1 MAEEYL
7 YGVTLEGYNAS
18 EVWDPEHKNDD
29 SDSAAQHIGA
39 DQKLIIKMAL
49 LGPEAKPG
57 ELNVLQVEAM
67 GLKGPIKTPIALLE
81 MGKTAQIILD
91 LSFPDPP
98 VTFTLVKGSGPV
110 HIVGHNLLAFIPGA
124 HIEEFDDIDDEME
137 EENID
142 DEDDEKDPEDEDDED
157 DEPKKKNAKLTTA
170 AKYKNQANKNKKK

>member
-7 YGVTLEGYNAS
+7 YGITLEGANSS

-29 SDSAAQHIGA
+29 ADGTNQHFGA

-49 LGPEAKPG
+49 LGPEAKTG

-110 HIVGHNLLAFIPGA
+110 HIVGHNLLGT
-124 HIEEFDDIDDEME
+124 HMEEFDDMDDEME

-142 DEDDEKDPEDEDDED
+142 DDDDDKEPEDDEDDE

>member
-7 YGVTLEGYNAS
+7 YGIILEGANAT

-29 SDSAAQHIGA
+29 TDGPNQEFGT

-49 LGPEAKPG
+49 LGPEAKVG

-98 VTFTLVKGSGPV
+98 VTFTLIKGSGPV
-110 HIVGHNLLAFIPGA
+110 HIVGHNLLGT
-124 HIEEFDDIDDEME
+124 HMEEFVDMEDEME

-142 DEDDEKDPEDEDDED
+142 DEDDEKDPEDEDEED
-157 DEPKKKNAKLTTA
+157 DEPKKKNAKLSAA

>member
-7 YGVTLEGYNAS
+7 YGITLEGPNAS

-29 SDSAAQHIGA
+29 SDGAAQDIGA

-110 HIVGHNLLAFIPGA
+110 HIVGHNLLGG
-124 HIEEFDDIDDEME
+124 HIEEFVDMDDEVE
-137 EENID
+137 EDLD

-157 DEPKKKNAKLTTA
+157 DEPKKKNAKLAAA

>member
-7 YGVTLEGYNAS
+7 YGITLEGPNAT
-18 EVWDPEHKNDD
+18 EVWDPEHKNEDVD
-29 SDSAAQHIGA
+29 GANQHFGA

-49 LGPEAKPG
+49 LGPEAKAG

-81 MGKTAQIILD
+81 LGKTAQIILD

-98 VTFTLVKGSGPV
+98 VTFTLIKGSGPV
-110 HIVGHNLLAFIPGA
+110 HIVGHNLLGT
-124 HIEEFDDIDDEME
+124 HMDEFEDMEDEME

-142 DEDDEKDPEDEDDED
+142 DEDDEKDPEDEEDED
-157 DEPKKKNAKLTTA
+157 EEPKKKNAKLA
-170 AKYKNQANKNKKK
+170 VPAKNKNQANKNKKK

>member
-7 YGVTLEGYNAS
+7 YGITLEGEKS
-18 EVWDPEHKNDD
+18 IEVWDPEHKNDD
-29 SDSAAQHIGA
+29 AEGGNQHFGV

-67 GLKGPIKTPIALLE
+67 GLKGLIKTPIALLE
-81 MGKTAQIILD
+81 RGKTEQIILD

-98 VTFTLVKGSGPV
+98 VTFTLVKGSGPI
-110 HIVGHNLLAFIPGA
+110 HIVGHNLLGT
-124 HIEEFDDIDDEME
+124 HMEEFDDLEDEME

-142 DEDDEKDPEDEDDED
+142 DEDDEKAAQKKRKQSADG
-157 DEPKKKNAKLTTA
+157 KKNGTKRAKMDEA
-170 AKYKNQANKNKKK
+170 IDK

>member
-7 YGVTLEGYNAS
+7 YGITLEGPNAT

-29 SDSAAQHIGA
+29 LDGTNQHMGA

-98 VTFTLVKGSGPV
+98 VTFTLVNGSGPV
-110 HIVGHNLLAFIPGA
+110 HIVGHNLLGT
-124 HIEEFDDIDDEME
+124 HIEEFEDMEDMEEESIDDE
-137 EENID
+137 
-142 DEDDEKDPEDEDDED
+142 EDVKDPDDEDDED
-157 DEPKKKNAKLTTA
+157 DEPKKKNAKLSTA

>member
-7 YGVTLEGYNAS
+7 YGITLEGPKAS
-18 EVWDPEHKNDD
+18 KVWDPEHKNED
-29 SDSAAQHIGA
+29 SDSNAAQHIGA

-98 VTFTLVKGSGPV
+98 VTFTLAQGSGPV
-110 HIVGHNLLAFIPGA
+110 HIVGHNLLGA
-124 HIEEFDDIDDEME
+124 HIEEFDDIVDDDME

-142 DEDDEKDPEDEDDED
+142 EEDDEKAPQKKRKPLAED
-157 DEPKKKNAKLTTA
+157 KKNGIKRT
-170 AKYKNQANKNKKK
+170 KIEK

>member
-7 YGVTLEGYNAS
+7 YGITLTGADAE
-18 EVWDPEHKNDD
+18 ETWDPEHKNDD
-29 SDSAAQHIGA
+29 SDTAQHIGA

-81 MGKTAQIILD
+81 MGKTVQIILD

-98 VTFTLVKGSGPV
+98 VTFKLVKGSGPV
-110 HIVGHNLLAFIPGA
+110 HIVGHNLLGA

-142 DEDDEKDPEDEDDED
+142 DEDDEKAPQKKRKLLAED
-157 DEPKKKNAKLTTA
+157 KKNGIKRM
-170 AKYKNQANKNKKK
+170 KI

>member
-1 MAEEYL
+1 M
-7 YGVTLEGYNAS
+7 
-18 EVWDPEHKNDD
+18 
-29 SDSAAQHIGA
+29 
-39 DQKLIIKMAL
+39 

-110 HIVGHNLLAFIPGA
+110 HIVGHNLLGKYMSLRKYIHDLVNLELMLQSLVDKLWPLYYVTFYFITL
-124 HIEEFDDIDDEME
+124 I
-137 EENID
+137 
-142 DEDDEKDPEDEDDED
+142 
-157 DEPKKKNAKLTTA
+157 LTYVHSFVLHTA
-170 AKYKNQANKNKKK
+170 QNKMLYIIRIF

>member
-1 MAEEYL
+1 
-7 YGVTLEGYNAS
+7 
-18 EVWDPEHKNDD
+18 
-29 SDSAAQHIGA
+29 
-39 DQKLIIKMAL
+39 MAL

-110 HIVGHNLLAFIPGA
+110 HIVGHNLLGMYLYIKNYVILFSKFIS
-124 HIEEFDDIDDEME
+124 
-137 EENID
+137 NI
-142 DEDDEKDPEDEDDED
+142 
-157 DEPKKKNAKLTTA
+157 
-170 AKYKNQANKNKKK
+170 

>member
-7 YGVTLEGYNAS
+7 YGITLEGPNAN

-29 SDSAAQHIGA
+29 SDGAAQHIGA

-110 HIVGHNLLAFIPGA
+110 HIVGHNLLGA
-124 HIEEFDDIDDEME
+124 HIEEFDEIDDDME

-157 DEPKKKNAKLTTA
+157 DEPKKKNAKLAAA

>member
-1 MAEEYL
+1 M
-7 YGVTLEGYNAS
+7 
-18 EVWDPEHKNDD
+18 
-29 SDSAAQHIGA
+29 Q
-39 DQKLIIKMAL
+39 AL

-110 HIVGHNLLAFIPGA
+110 HIVGHNLLGMYIIFV
-124 HIEEFDDIDDEME
+124 
-137 EENID
+137 
-142 DEDDEKDPEDEDDED
+142 
-157 DEPKKKNAKLTTA
+157 
-170 AKYKNQANKNKKK
+170 

>member
-7 YGVTLEGYNAS
+7 YGITLEGPNAS

-29 SDSAAQHIGA
+29 SDGTAQHIGA

-110 HIVGHNLLAFIPGA
+110 HIVGHNLLGA
-124 HIEEFDDIDDEME
+124 HIDEFDDIDDEME

-157 DEPKKKNAKLTTA
+157 DEPKKKNAKLAAA

>member
-1 MAEEYL
+1 MVEEYL
-7 YGVTLEGYNAS
+7 YGITLEGPNAS

-29 SDSAAQHIGA
+29 SDGTDQHIGA

-110 HIVGHNLLAFIPGA
+110 HIVGHNLLGA
-124 HIEEFDDIDDEME
+124 HIEEFEDMADEME

-157 DEPKKKNAKLTTA
+157 DEPKKKNAKLSVA

>member
-7 YGVTLEGYNAS
+7 YGITLEGVNSS

-29 SDSAAQHIGA
+29 ADGTNQHFGA
-39 DQKLIIKMAL
+39 DQKLIIKM
-49 LGPEAKPG
+49 
-57 ELNVLQVEAM
+57 VR
-67 GLKGPIKTPIALLE
+67 PIKAPIALLE

-110 HIVGHNLLAFIPGA
+110 HIVGHNLLGT
-124 HIEEFDDIDDEME
+124 HMEEFDDMDDEME

-142 DEDDEKDPEDEDDED
+142 DDDDDDKAPQKKRKHSAEG
-157 DEPKKKNAKLTTA
+157 KKNGTKRAKMDEA
-170 AKYKNQANKNKKK
+170 VDK